1 MKKNQTKG
9 NMKLFVYKTLFVFF
23 LIYVLFKIT
32 IGYKIDEYEKK
43 FSNFQ
48 SDQGREL
55 IRSKVRE
62 ELKKS
67 LDRENLFNSEDKIL
81 IKRLIEKIK
90 EELY

>member
-1 MKKNQTKG
+1 MKKNQTKSD
-9 NMKLFVYKTLFVFF
+9 MKLFVYKTLFVFI
-23 LIYVLFKIT
+23 LIYIFFKIT

-55 IRSKVRE
+55 IRSKIRE
-62 ELKKS
+62 EVKKS
-67 LDRENLFNSEDKIL
+67 LEKENLFKKEDKIL
-81 IKRLIEKIK
+81 IKKLKEKIK